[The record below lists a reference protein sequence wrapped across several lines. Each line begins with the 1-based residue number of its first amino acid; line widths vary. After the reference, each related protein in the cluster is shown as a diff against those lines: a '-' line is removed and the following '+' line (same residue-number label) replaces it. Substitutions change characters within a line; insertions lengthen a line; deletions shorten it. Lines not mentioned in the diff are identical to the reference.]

1 MKNKNQRTYKDNTDE
16 ILSMKKKSF
25 CKKLFTDGILSLKK
39 EKKRFFKILNNLKNN
54 YNQKLNCISF
64 FIFKK
69 LSAYI

>member
-54 YNQKLNCISF
+54 YNQ
-64 FIFKK
+64 
-69 LSAYI
+69 